1 MAVEYAN
8 GRIITNGLVL
18 SLDATD
24 KTSYPGSGN
33 TWLDVSGNGKNFTLD
48 AGISFNS
55 IGNFSLV
62 NSVGATYNGSI
73 TTSTNCTVQI
83 WIKTTDDI
91 SLFLSGND
99 GSYYLG
105 AYRVGNKEYY
115 SNCGSP
121 NYFQDTIDVS
131 NIYDSISDGRWH
143 MAEFKNVNFSTWT
156 TFNFNKYT
164 DYMFGNGNI
173 ASLKIYDRSLSS
185 DESLQNYNAQKSR
198 FGLS

>member
-1 MAVEYAN
+1 MSTSGGPNIV
-8 GRIITNGLVL
+8 TNGLIL
-18 SLDATD
+18 YLDASNP
-24 KTSYPGSGN
+24 KSYPRSGSTWFDLSGN
-33 TWLDVSGNGKNFTLD
+33 NKNFTLD
-48 AGISFNS
+48 GGITFNANS
-55 IGNFSLV
+55 NFSLV
-62 NSVGATYNGSI
+62 DSIGATYNASI
-73 TTSTNCTVQI
+73 TTSTTCTTQMWV
-83 WIKTTDDI
+83 KTSDTQ

-131 NIYDSISDGRWH
+131 NIYDNFIDNKWH
-143 MAEFKNVNFSTWT
+143 MVEFKNVNFSTWT

-173 ASLKIYDRSLSS
+173 SIIMIYNKNLSS
-185 DESLQNYNAQKSR
+185 NESIQNYNALKSR
-198 FGLS
+198 FNLS